1 MEIISGKDMAAQL
14 RQTIAAD
21 VITCVEKYGR
31 RPKLAVVLVGED
43 PGSTSYVQSKGKAAL
58 EVGFEYCGIHKP
70 ETISESELLDIVAE
84 LNADET
90 IDGILVQLPL
100 PNYIDEDRI
109 IDAIRP
115 DKDVDGFHPMNVAA
129 LWQKRPGIRP
139 CTPKGI
145 IKLMKATGIDISG
158 KNAVVIGRGDIV
170 GLPLSKLLLDENA
183 TVTICH
189 SYTKNLKEI
198 CAQADI
204 IVPAVGKPHIV
215 TEDMVKP
222 GAVVIDVGINRNP
235 ETGKVCGDVDFDA
248 VAPKTSFIT
257 KVPGGVGPMTIA
269 CLMESTFECY
279 LNHISKK

>member
-1 MEIISGKDMAAQL
+1 MAAQL
-14 RQTIAAD
+14 RQTIATD

-100 PNYIDEDRI
+100 PNHIDEDRI

>member
-1 MEIISGKDMAAQL
+1 MAAQL

-100 PNYIDEDRI
+100 PNHIDEDRI

-115 DKDVDGFHPMNVAA
+115 DKDADGFHPMNVAA

>member
-1 MEIISGKDMAAQL
+1 MAAQL

-43 PGSTSYVQSKGKAAL
+43 PGSSSYVRSKGKAAL

-70 ETISESELLDIVAE
+70 ETISEKELLDIVAE

-100 PNYIDEDRI
+100 PNHIDEDRI

-222 GAVVIDVGINRNP
+222 GVVVIDVGINRNP

>member
-1 MEIISGKDMAAQL
+1 MAAQL

-43 PGSTSYVQSKGKAAL
+43 LGSTSYVQSKGKAAL

>member
-1 MEIISGKDMAAQL
+1 MAAQL

-100 PNYIDEDRI
+100 PNHIDEDRI

-222 GAVVIDVGINRNP
+222 EAVVIDVGINRNP

>member
-1 MEIISGKDMAAQL
+1 MAAQL

-100 PNYIDEDRI
+100 PNHIDEDRI

-215 TEDMVKP
+215 TEDMVKL

>member
-1 MEIISGKDMAAQL
+1 MAAQL

-31 RPKLAVVLVGED
+31 RPKLAVVLVGEN

-100 PNYIDEDRI
+100 PNHIDEDRI

>member
-1 MEIISGKDMAAQL
+1 MAAQL

-31 RPKLAVVLVGED
+31 SPKLAVVLVGED

-100 PNYIDEDRI
+100 PNHIDEDRI

>member
-1 MEIISGKDMAAQL
+1 MAAQL

-43 PGSTSYVQSKGKAAL
+43 LGSTSYVQSKGKAAL

-100 PNYIDEDRI
+100 PNHIDEDRI

>member
-1 MEIISGKDMAAQL
+1 MAAQL

-43 PGSTSYVQSKGKAAL
+43 QGSTSYVRSKGKAAL

-70 ETISESELLDIVAE
+70 ETISEKELLDIVAE
-84 LNADET
+84 LNDDET

-100 PNYIDEDRI
+100 PNHIDEDRI

-269 CLMESTFECY
+269 CLMESTLECY

>member
-1 MEIISGKDMAAQL
+1 MAAQL

-100 PNYIDEDRI
+100 PNHIDEDRI

-129 LWQKRPGIRP
+129 LWKKRPGIRP

>member
-1 MEIISGKDMAAQL
+1 MAAQL

-43 PGSTSYVQSKGKAAL
+43 LGSTSYVQSKGKAAL

-100 PNYIDEDRI
+100 PNHIDEDRI

-235 ETGKVCGDVDFDA
+235 ETGKVCGDVDFDD